1 MLYYLFDYLNKLDIP
16 GAGVFGYVSF
26 RALIAIILSLIISS
40 AFGNYFINFL
50 KKKQISE
57 VQRDKEIDPF
67 NVNKKGVPTMGG
79 IIIITAIIIP
89 CLLLGRLDN
98 VYMILMLITT
108 LWLGMLGF
116 LDDYIKIFKK
126 NKEGLPGKYKII
138 GQTCLGLIIGL
149 TLYLSPSAV
158 IRENK

>member
-79 IIIITAIIIP
+79 IIIITAIILLFYHSYTPWILKFLSAYSIP
-89 CLLLGRLDN
+89 LVLDYL
-98 VYMILMLITT
+98 V
-108 LWLGMLGF
+108 
-116 LDDYIKIFKK
+116 
-126 NKEGLPGKYKII
+126 
-138 GQTCLGLIIGL
+138 C
-149 TLYLSPSAV
+149 LSPFLFFFPLLPFPLFFPSFPPSLTHSSTY
-158 IRENK
+158 